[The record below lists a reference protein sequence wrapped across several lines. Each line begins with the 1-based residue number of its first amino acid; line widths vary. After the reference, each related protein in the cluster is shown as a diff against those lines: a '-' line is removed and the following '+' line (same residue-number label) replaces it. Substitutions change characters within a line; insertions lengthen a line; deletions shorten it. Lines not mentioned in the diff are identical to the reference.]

1 MSDITTIEE
10 LAQLIAERD
19 KLSYEDSLGLVQE
32 VKEEIESLLEDSE
45 DVYCLLFAIEDLI
58 ESKLGLEP
66 DYIDMFGVL

>member
-66 DYIDMFGVL
+66 DYIDVFGVL